1 MHTYVPSWLS
11 AENLPVG
18 SEIEEDA
25 VCHIT
30 GGTGKAAFSGTSPTP
45 GESLQHFA
53 K

>member
-30 GGTGKAAFSGTSPTP
+30 GGDRKSSFLRDQSYTRGITSAFC
-45 GESLQHFA
+45 
-53 K
+53 